1 MVLEEKTKRKTK
13 LACVAAGLNRGLVRL
28 QRRVNKAK
36 ATFQRLPCSF
46 FVVAQVGAP
55 EKKAGDSDADDE
67 DDSDEDVSENEE
79 AVFRRSHSP
88 ATFSAVIGLSCGA
101 LVIMIIIVVAMAM
114 RRPRSNN
121 NTKTV
126 LVNTDTEGA
135 SEKSHLVNMQENGYE
150 NPTYKFY
157 DY

>member
-1 MVLEEKTKRKTK
+1 M
-13 LACVAAGLNRGLVRL
+13 
-28 QRRVNKAK
+28 
-36 ATFQRLPCSF
+36 
-46 FVVAQVGAP
+46 
-55 EKKAGDSDADDE
+55 
-67 DDSDEDVSENEE
+67 SENEE
-79 AVFRRSHSP
+79 GAFRGREHHSR

-114 RRPRSNN
+114 RRPRPNN

-126 LVNTDTEGA
+126 LVDTDTEGV
-135 SEKSHLVNMQENGYE
+135 SEKSHLMNMQENGYE

>member
-1 MVLEEKTKRKTK
+1 MVLDENTQDKTNLNKTRVLLVVLVSVGK
-13 LACVAAGLNRGLVRL
+13 AASKIDVDNG
-28 QRRVNKAK
+28 
-36 ATFQRLPCSF
+36 
-46 FVVAQVGAP
+46 
-55 EKKAGDSDADDE
+55 GDD
-67 DDSDEDVSENEE
+67 DEDVSENEE
-79 AVFRRSHSP
+79 GTFRTHHTKHHSR

-114 RRPRSNN
+114 RRPRANN

-126 LVNTDTEGA
+126 LVDTDTEGA
-135 SEKSHLVNMQENGYE
+135 SEKSHLMNMQENGYE

>member
-1 MVLEEKTKRKTK
+1 MTRIDLLICLVVCFFTSVEPAARKK
-13 LACVAAGLNRGLVRL
+13 
-28 QRRVNKAK
+28 
-36 ATFQRLPCSF
+36 
-46 FVVAQVGAP
+46 
-55 EKKAGDSDADDE
+55 DD
-67 DDSDEDVSENEE
+67 DDDPEDVTENEE
-79 AVFRRSHSP
+79 AVFRKSHSR

-114 RRPRSNN
+114 RRPRANN

-126 LVNTDTEGA
+126 LVDTDTEGA
-135 SEKSHLVNMQENGYE
+135 SEKSHLVNMQEKGYE